1 MWRRK
6 AWRASITLAL
16 IAATFIVASVK
27 ANAVP
32 NNLDTAEETQIVN
45 TQETF
50 ENNPVL
56 ETVAPTVE
64 TIPEETVQA
73 LTEPAFEEETEHIA
87 ETIPE
92 ETEEVIV
99 ETTEPEEVDPLA
111 IIELE
116 VQEDGTRILS
126 FKNGGL
132 YTVPKVV
139 TRTEPMVSESGYVEK
154 IVEFPHYLQQ
164 SYPRTNYGNHGTV
177 SSHGCGITSCAMV
190 YTYLLDREIY
200 PDELAAEYGRFNTPV
215 GSDYALFETSAADLG
230 LEVTRSYIWEEVVE
244 ALENGCIVIA
254 NVRSD
259 TIFTQGGHYIVYHG
273 ITEDGRILIKDPNIY
288 NYGQWTHKGLSEGF
302 KIGFDPKY
310 VRYSFPCWIY
320 SPKDIEEVASNAET

>member
-64 TIPEETVQA
+64 TIPEET
-73 LTEPAFEEETEHIA
+73 
-87 ETIPE
+87 
-92 ETEEVIV
+92 EEVIV
-99 ETTEPEEVDPLA
+99 ETTEPKEVDPLA

-164 SYPRTNYGNHGTV
+164 SYPYTNYGNHGTV

-200 PDELAAEYGRFNTPV
+200 PDELAAEY
-215 GSDYALFETSAADLG
+215 A
-230 LEVTRSYIWEEVVE
+230 
-244 ALENGCIVIA
+244 
-254 NVRSD
+254 
-259 TIFTQGGHYIVYHG
+259 
-273 ITEDGRILIKDPNIY
+273 
-288 NYGQWTHKGLSEGF
+288 SE
-302 KIGFDPKY
+302 Y
-310 VRYSFPCWIY
+310 V
-320 SPKDIEEVASNAET
+320 A

>member
-6 AWRASITLAL
+6 AWRASIALTL

-27 ANAVP
+27 ANAVS

-56 ETVAPTVE
+56 ETEAPTE
-64 TIPEETVQA
+64 
-73 LTEPAFEEETEHIA
+73 

-132 YTVPKVV
+132 YTMPKIV

-230 LEVTRSYIWEEVVE
+230 LEVTRSYIWKEVVE

-288 NYGQWTHKGLSEGF
+288 NYGQWTHEGLSEGF

-320 SPKDIEEVASNAET
+320 SPKDIEEVALNAET